1 MPKTLSTEP
10 AILPGTRARDAAR
23 PIRVGTPGPLS
34 ASLWNRNPCHSFA
47 LWRRSEPRLGNCW
60 RYSGPLSEQRMRK
73 RSTIASMI
81 GAGLLLTTTAYA
93 DPYNPA
99 ERAIGGGLVGAGTG
113 AIIGAIAGGGHGAG
127 IGAAVGGGLGAVAG
141 AATTP
146 ARPHPRYHRH
156 VVHRSY

>member
-1 MPKTLSTEP
+1 
-10 AILPGTRARDAAR
+10 
-23 PIRVGTPGPLS
+23 
-34 ASLWNRNPCHSFA
+34 
-47 LWRRSEPRLGNCW
+47 
-60 RYSGPLSEQRMRK
+60 MRK
-73 RSTIASMI
+73 RSTIASVI
-81 GAGLLLTTTAYA
+81 GAGFLLTATAYA

-99 ERAIGGGLVGAGTG
+99 ERAIGGGLVGAGAG

>member
-1 MPKTLSTEP
+1 MT
-10 AILPGTRARDAAR
+10 
-23 PIRVGTPGPLS
+23 
-34 ASLWNRNPCHSFA
+34 
-47 LWRRSEPRLGNCW
+47 
-60 RYSGPLSEQRMRK
+60 K
-73 RSTIASMI
+73 RSAIASVI

-156 VVHRSY
+156 IVHRSY

>member
-1 MPKTLSTEP
+1 MT
-10 AILPGTRARDAAR
+10 
-23 PIRVGTPGPLS
+23 
-34 ASLWNRNPCHSFA
+34 
-47 LWRRSEPRLGNCW
+47 
-60 RYSGPLSEQRMRK
+60 K
-73 RSTIASMI
+73 RSTIASVM

>member
-1 MPKTLSTEP
+1 
-10 AILPGTRARDAAR
+10 
-23 PIRVGTPGPLS
+23 
-34 ASLWNRNPCHSFA
+34 
-47 LWRRSEPRLGNCW
+47 
-60 RYSGPLSEQRMRK
+60 MRK
-73 RSTIASMI
+73 RATVASVI
-81 GAGLLLTTTAYA
+81 GAGLLLTATANA

>member
-1 MPKTLSTEP
+1 M
-10 AILPGTRARDAAR
+10 R
-23 PIRVGTPGPLS
+23 
-34 ASLWNRNPCHSFA
+34 
-47 LWRRSEPRLGNCW
+47 RRS
-60 RYSGPLSEQRMRK
+60 
-73 RSTIASMI
+73 TVASVI
-81 GAGLLLTTTAYA
+81 GAGLLLTATAYA

-99 ERAIGGGLVGAGTG
+99 ERAIGGGLLGAGTG
-113 AIIGAIAGGGHGAG
+113 AVIGAIAGGGHGAG